1 MNIAIANRLVELR
14 SAKGWTQE
22 ELAEKLDVSR
32 QAVSKWERAESS
44 PELDKLMAL
53 SRLYG
58 ISLDSLLDTG
68 FRPEASFPPEESGS
82 CAQGKN
88 GGSAEERE
96 PGDPS
101 GAYPASPAPPR
112 QASGVAVAA
121 LSAGGR
127 EGLEILEALAADDA
141 PESVEPARRS
151 AEWILGS
158 FPYPIAVALVYLLL
172 GFIGNWWHPGW
183 LLFLTVPL
191 YYLMGAGIDCARSA
205 GSAWGRIH
213 AFLLGSGLFPVLI
226 VALYLTMG
234 VLWGLWHPG
243 WCIFLLIPL
252 LYCLPEPR

>member
-82 CAQGKN
+82 CAQGKG

-96 PGDPS
+96 SGDPS
-101 GAYPASPAPPR
+101 GTYPESPAPP
-112 QASGVAVAA
+112 QQVPDVAA
-121 LSAGGR
+121 AARSAGGR
-127 EGLEILEALAADDA
+127 EEQEILEALAADDA

-172 GFIGNWWHPGW
+172 GFTGNWWHPGW